1 MLKMSKVLNVEMDID
16 ELRNDEFRYGIL
28 NELFVRLF
36 IVTILSSLNQALV
49 LLMANFLCFRLS
61 VIKGCVALL
70 SEFQTLYQELPSYRE
85 IFSPILDMMDK
96 LPVNK
101 YPLTLQVHSCYT
113 SIGSVFNRARAFQ
126 NPLYPHHKFL

>member
-49 LLMANFLCFRLS
+49 LLMAKFLCFRLS

-101 YPLTLQVHSCYT
+101 YPLTLQVNSCYA
-113 SIGSVFNRARAFQ
+113 SIVGMINRASAFQ
-126 NPLYPHHKFL
+126 NSLYP